1 MKITKRQLRRIIKEM
16 YDAPSAEDVAVI
28 TNGTYGPAPDDVMK
42 QVMYHLG
49 KSDLYSAGLPVIE
62 LVKPH
67 FADWD
72 DDDDQVLY
80 DGLTRL
86 LNKMQYDNEWKAE
99 KKTTPDEADVHEWV
113 DKWLDYFKEDED
125 RYRHKG
131 KK

>member
-1 MKITKRQLRRIIKEM
+1 M
-16 YDAPSAEDVAVI
+16 YDAPPAEDVAVI
-28 TNGTYGPAPDDVMK
+28 TDGTYGPAPDDVMK

-49 KSDLYSAGLPVIE
+49 KWDLHAAGIPVIE

-67 FADWD
+67 FAGWSTD
-72 DDDDQVLY
+72 DEQVLY

-86 LNKMQYDNEWKAE
+86 ISQVQYDNEWKDE
-99 KKTTPDEADVHEWV
+99 KKSGPDEADVREWV
-113 DKWLDYFKEDED
+113 NKWLDFFKEEED